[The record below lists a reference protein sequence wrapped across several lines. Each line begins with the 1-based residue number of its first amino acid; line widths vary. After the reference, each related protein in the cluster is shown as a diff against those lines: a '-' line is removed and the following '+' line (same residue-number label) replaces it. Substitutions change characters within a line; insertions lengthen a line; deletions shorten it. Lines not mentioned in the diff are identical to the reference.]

1 MRMVGNI
8 GSAVD
13 YTVINH
19 GGCPRNSK
27 QEGHTEGIR
36 RNEKKKKNWET
47 INLHRQRE
55 KKVLQNYREYIS
67 HKRLGRSN
75 AITYK

>member
-1 MRMVGNI
+1 MVGNI

-19 GGCPRNSK
+19 GGCPRNRK

-36 RNEKKKKNWET
+36 QNEKKNKLGNNKPSQAKRKKRAAK
-47 INLHRQRE
+47 L
-55 KKVLQNYREYIS
+55 
-67 HKRLGRSN
+67 
-75 AITYK
+75 

>member
-1 MRMVGNI
+1 MVGNI

-36 RNEKKKKNWET
+36 QNEKNKTKLGNNKPSQATRKKSAAK
-47 INLHRQRE
+47 L
-55 KKVLQNYREYIS
+55 
-67 HKRLGRSN
+67 
-75 AITYK
+75 

>member
-36 RNEKKKKNWET
+36 RNEKKKKKAGK
-47 INLHRQRE
+47 Q
-55 KKVLQNYREYIS
+55 
-67 HKRLGRSN
+67 
-75 AITYK
+75 

>member
-19 GGCPRNSK
+19 RLCPRSRK
-27 QEGHTEGIR
+27 QEGHAEGTR
-36 RNEKKKKNWET
+36 RNEKKMK
-47 INLHRQRE
+47 Q
-55 KKVLQNYREYIS
+55 
-67 HKRLGRSN
+67 
-75 AITYK
+75 